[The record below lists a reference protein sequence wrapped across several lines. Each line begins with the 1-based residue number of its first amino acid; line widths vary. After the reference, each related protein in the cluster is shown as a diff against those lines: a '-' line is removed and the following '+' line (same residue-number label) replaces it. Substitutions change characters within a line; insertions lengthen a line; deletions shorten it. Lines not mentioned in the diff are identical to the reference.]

1 MNSKLSL
8 KFIFILYVVHSI
20 SLNVYFL
27 DTLTFLI
34 RPSASNELNTC
45 DSIYHHFSDID
56 FRWGMPLS
64 EVNPLNIVC
73 PGGDDVFGKYEKI
86 RIPIFFF
93 IYLFTLA
100 ALLLHS
106 IKNDIKVLKSSERFF
121 YKAKEILYYGR
132 TPYLLIPFAGT
143 SCIMLESLFPFDWWG
158 AYGFFFG
165 ILSVP
170 IAQVLALLSLLYK
183 IDRDN
188 RRKVDGSIQE

>member
-1 MNSKLSL
+1 M
-8 KFIFILYVVHSI
+8 
-20 SLNVYFL
+20 YFL

-34 RPSASNELNTC
+34 GPSASNELNTC
-45 DSIYHHFSDID
+45 ESIYHHFSDID

-73 PGGDDVFGKYEKI
+73 PGGDDLFGKYEKI

-100 ALLLHS
+100 ALLLYS
-106 IKNDIKVLKSSERFF
+106 IKNDIKLLKSSERFF

-132 TPYLLIPFAGT
+132 TLYLLIPFAGT
-143 SCIMLESLFPFDWWG
+143 SFIMLESLFPVDWG
-158 AYGFFFG
+158 SYGLFFG
-165 ILSVP
+165 TLSVP
-170 IAQVLALLSLLYK
+170 IAQILALLSLLYK

-188 RRKVDGSIQE
+188 RRKVADSIQE

>member
-1 MNSKLSL
+1 MNSKSSL

-45 DSIYHHFSDID
+45 ESIYHHFSDID

-73 PGGDDVFGKYEKI
+73 PGGDDLFGRYEKV

-93 IYLFTLA
+93 IYLSTLA
-100 ALLLHS
+100 VLLLHS
-106 IKNDIKVLKSSERFF
+106 IKNDIKVLKSSEGFF

-143 SCIMLESLFPFDWWG
+143 SSIMLESLFPFDWG
-158 AYGFFFG
+158 SYGSFFG

-188 RRKVDGSIQE
+188 RRKVDDSIQE

>member
-1 MNSKLSL
+1 MNSKSSL

-20 SLNVYFL
+20 SLNVYFS
-27 DTLTFLI
+27 DTLTFVFRSNAI
-34 RPSASNELNTC
+34 NELTTC
-45 DSIYHHFSDID
+45 NSIYHHFSDID

-73 PGGDDVFGKYEKI
+73 PGGDDLFGRYEKV

-93 IYLFTLA
+93 IYLSTLA

-143 SCIMLESLFPFDWWG
+143 SSIMLVSLFPFDWG
-158 AYGFFFG
+158 SYGFFFG